1 MTSSG
6 IKRSIEPK
14 TMTCEITIWLFE
26 FIKNHQFQVSQWF
39 QIQRTTHSSFLEEK
53 KSELKLYVSM
63 LFLKP

>member
-26 FIKNHQFQVSQWF
+26 FIKNHNDFKFREPPILVFW
-39 QIQRTTHSSFLEEK
+39 RK
-53 KSELKLYVSM
+53 KNQN
-63 LFLKP
+63 